1 MKKFIGVFLSMVL
14 VFTLLPIA
22 RAEAS
27 PAIVSVTAPQIDNMV
42 YFSGGHVR
50 VVCENTE
57 FTKTG
62 VEVDVMYSTVETVYN
77 LEIIDDVT
85 IEFDLK
91 LYQAPVMNYGLRL
104 EIPMDIGAP
113 LSIFKSNCIEVR
125 RGHIDFDINPIT
137 ADELTNNGLTV
148 KFYNPPEDIN
158 GAFQFDGVVVAHSK
172 ISDRVFRIYPEREKF
187 AGKTEAEIR
196 FIYEGNYYRK
206 TLYIVDNEIWMDP
219 PVISRSEPVDFYI
232 NAMNIE
238 FPADKDDISLV
249 IRGKGRYIDLNDITI
264 VDSKKIHVFT
274 PLPLSAGTYDLNIT
288 WPGLGMTYTIP
299 LVITKSTVLSDMA
312 LDEAVEDA
320 VYETYYGFDLA
331 VNGNIAE
338 KYLASE
344 KKVIDFS
351 DRPLEK
357 IYLLIENESVN
368 MLANA
373 GKGLDIIF
381 EDCKITIP
389 GDALALGRTKD
400 LYAILD
406 NGKEIEG
413 LDVKFFPP
421 VEGIY
426 IDTNISWFKIEVP
439 EPSNLY
445 SYEGIKAMHYYVE
458 TGLINIGAAYESG
471 MFSCEAGP
479 TGVYQFVLEGMS
491 FSDISAGY
499 WGAEYIYP
507 LSSLDIIDGMGDGTF
522 LPEGLV
528 TNAQFTKLVCEAI
541 GLETNST
548 LSGFADV
555 DMDSWY
561 YPYVCAME
569 SAGII
574 EGTYFNPDKPMK
586 RLDMAKAVTRAY
598 AYYSGADIS
607 ALASESEEGFLDI
620 AQLSISDREHIKAA
634 YELGIIN
641 GMTATIFAPDG
652 NATRSQAAAMIFRLL
667 QAMGI
672 A

>member
-1 MKKFIGVFLSMVL
+1 MKKFIGIFLSVVL
-14 VFTLLPIA
+14 VFTLLPTA

-42 YFSGGHVR
+42 HISGGHVR

-62 VEVDVMYSTVETVYN
+62 VEVDIMYTTVEDVYN

-91 LYQAPVMNYGLRL
+91 MYHVPAMNYGLRL
-104 EIPMDIGAP
+104 EIPVEMGAP
-113 LSIFKSNCIEVR
+113 ISIFKSNCIEVR
-125 RGHIDFDINPIT
+125 IGHIDFDINPIT

-158 GAFQFDGVVVAHSK
+158 GAFQFDGVVVAYSK
-172 ISDRVFRIYPEREKF
+172 ISDRVFRIYPDREHF
-187 AGKTEAEIR
+187 AGKTEAQVR
-196 FIYEGNYYRK
+196 FIYEGNYYRE

-219 PVISRSEPVDFYI
+219 PVISRSAPVDFYV

-238 FPADKDDISLV
+238 FPSDEDDISLV
-249 IRGKGRYIDLNDITI
+249 IRGKGRYIDLSDITI
-264 VDSKKIHVFT
+264 VNSKKIHAFT
-274 PLPLSAGTYDLNIT
+274 PLPLSAGIYDLSIT

-299 LVITKSTVLSDMA
+299 LVISKSIVLSDIA
-312 LDEAVEDA
+312 LDEAVNDA
-320 VYETYYGFDLA
+320 VYETYYGLDLA
-331 VNGNIAE
+331 VDGLIAA

-357 IYLLIENESVN
+357 FYLLIENESVN

-381 EDCKITIP
+381 EDCRITIP
-389 GDALALGRTKD
+389 NDALVQGRTKD

-413 LDVKFFPP
+413 LDVKYFPI

-426 IDTNISWFKIEVP
+426 IDTNINRFGIEVP

-445 SYEGIKAMHYYVE
+445 SYEDIRGRRYYLE
-458 TGLINIGAAYESG
+458 TGLVNIWAYYDNG
-471 MFSCEAGP
+471 MFSYEAGP
-479 TGVYQFVLEGMS
+479 TGVYQIVLTGMS
-491 FSDISAGY
+491 FSDISSSY

-507 LSSLDIIDGMGDGTF
+507 LSSLNIINGMGDGTF

-555 DMDSWY
+555 DMNSWY

-569 SAGII
+569 NAGII

-586 RLDMAKAVTRAY
+586 RLDMARAVIRAY
-598 AYYSGADIS
+598 AYYSGEDIS
-607 ALASESEEGFLDI
+607 TLAAESDEGFLDI
-620 AQLSISDREHIKAA
+620 FQLSFSDREYIKAA
-634 YELGIIN
+634 YELGIIK
-641 GMTATIFAPDG
+641 GMTSAEFAPDG
-652 NATRSQAAAMIFRLL
+652 NATRAHAAAMIFRLL